1 MIGLRRKGQPVFVL
15 MTVLALLIAIP
26 HPSALAALIPTDV
39 ANDVVQGREAR
50 ERIMRFMAREDVRAA
65 LVAQGIDPDEAD
77 ARVVTLTDAEIAQ
90 LVQKLGVVKQTANAY
105 AAAGI
110 ASWDGTHVYA
120 LDAATGKIRWQN
132 NTSGRLA
139 GPSPSCRLDWRGGD
153 VTTVA
158 TVPHRPSHIV
168 GSAP

>member
-90 LVQKLGVVKQTANAY
+90 IDGQIEKLPAGGFLEFAIAVLIIALLVIVILKVA
-105 AAAGI
+105 
-110 ASWDGTHVYA
+110 
-120 LDAATGKIRWQN
+120 GKIK
-132 NTSGRLA
+132 
-139 GPSPSCRLDWRGGD
+139 
-153 VTTVA
+153 
-158 TVPHRPSHIV
+158 
-168 GSAP
+168 

>member
-1 MIGLRRKGQPVFVL
+1 MIGLRRKGQPVFML

-90 LVQKLGVVKQTANAY
+90 IDGQIEKLPAGGFLEFAIAVLIIALLVIVILKVA
-105 AAAGI
+105 
-110 ASWDGTHVYA
+110 
-120 LDAATGKIRWQN
+120 GKIK
-132 NTSGRLA
+132 
-139 GPSPSCRLDWRGGD
+139 
-153 VTTVA
+153 
-158 TVPHRPSHIV
+158 
-168 GSAP
+168 

>member
-1 MIGLRRKGQPVFVL
+1 MMIGLRRKGQPVFVL

-90 LVQKLGVVKQTANAY
+90 IDGQIEKLPAGGFLEFAIAVLIIALLVIVILKVA
-105 AAAGI
+105 
-110 ASWDGTHVYA
+110 
-120 LDAATGKIRWQN
+120 GKIK
-132 NTSGRLA
+132 
-139 GPSPSCRLDWRGGD
+139 
-153 VTTVA
+153 
-158 TVPHRPSHIV
+158 
-168 GSAP
+168 

>member
-1 MIGLRRKGQPVFVL
+1 MIDLRRKGQPVFVL

-90 LVQKLGVVKQTANAY
+90 IDGQIEKLPAGGFLEFAIAVLIIALLVIVILKVA
-105 AAAGI
+105 
-110 ASWDGTHVYA
+110 
-120 LDAATGKIRWQN
+120 GKIK
-132 NTSGRLA
+132 
-139 GPSPSCRLDWRGGD
+139 
-153 VTTVA
+153 
-158 TVPHRPSHIV
+158 
-168 GSAP
+168 

>member
-1 MIGLRRKGQPVFVL
+1 MIGLRRKGQPVFML

-77 ARVVTLTDAEIAQ
+77 ARVVTLTDSEVAQIDGQIEKLPAGGFLEFAIAVLIIAL
-90 LVQKLGVVKQTANAY
+90 LVIVILKVA
-105 AAAGI
+105 
-110 ASWDGTHVYA
+110 
-120 LDAATGKIRWQN
+120 GKIK
-132 NTSGRLA
+132 
-139 GPSPSCRLDWRGGD
+139 
-153 VTTVA
+153 
-158 TVPHRPSHIV
+158 
-168 GSAP
+168 